1 MSRRS
6 GQKNH
11 QAKTFSSKKKA
22 LLAVEA
28 GRAMKAQEPVVL
40 RVGKLV
46 DYTDYFVIMHGESTR
61 QVQAIF
67 ESIWQVISQT
77 GIKPLG
83 IEGEREG
90 RWVVIDWDDVV
101 IHIFYKELRDAGMT
115 DEQAFELTR
124 QYMSTLNIGHMMK
137 GFGRSAHRDTHYEE
151 E

>member
-1 MSRRS
+1 MGFIISDGGATAGMSRRS
-6 GQKNH
+6 GQKNPR
-11 QAKTFSSKKKA
+11 AKTLSSKKKA

-28 GRAMKAQEPVVL
+28 GRAMKAQEPIVL

-90 RWVVIDWDDVV
+90 RWVVIDWDLSL
-101 IHIFYKELRDAGMT
+101 IHI
-115 DEQAFELTR
+115 
-124 QYMSTLNIGHMMK
+124 
-137 GFGRSAHRDTHYEE
+137 
-151 E
+151 

>member
-1 MSRRS
+1 MSRGS
-6 GQKNH
+6 GQKKS

-101 IHIFYKELRDAGMT
+101 IHIFYKELRD
-115 DEQAFELTR
+115 FYELEKLWADAPR
-124 QYMSTLNIGHMMK
+124 LKLPSEPGSSSEK
-137 GFGRSAHRDTHYEE
+137 
-151 E
+151 